1 MRTTSEHPGHGA
13 DDVVDVV
20 IVGGGSAG
28 AVLAARL
35 SADPRRTVLLI
46 EAGPD
51 YPQDRLPEGLLTPHV
66 LADPDH
72 DWGYTARAT
81 DLAPR
86 IPAPRGRTMGGSSAV
101 NAGVAIRARA
111 ADFAAWGE
119 RYGIKGWSYDE
130 VLPTFR
136 EMENTPTGDDTYHGR
151 TGPFP
156 VRQWTYDQL
165 TSSLRAFV
173 DSAADLGFRRND
185 DFNGARQDGT
195 GGYPVNI
202 VDGVRQNTAL
212 VYLTPQVRS
221 RPNLTVLSDVTVD
234 KVIVEGGV
242 ARGVVSASGTV
253 FRAGEV
259 VLSAGSYG
267 SPAILLRSGVG
278 PAGDLRALGI
288 DVVADL
294 PVGRRLQDHPFF
306 HALFALT
313 PEHQTL
319 TSAFAAHLWLASP
332 EARAGELD
340 LSIVA
345 THLPDGSF
353 SPTGGAILL
362 ATAVT
367 RPESRGSVRLA
378 GRDPHDAPVIDNNY
392 LATPRDRSRMLEG
405 VRLVRRLASTS
416 PFAGAVAA
424 ELVPGELVRDDAE
437 LEAAIAAGISTYGH
451 PTSTAPMGGPGDEWA
466 VVDESG
472 AVHGLTGLRVV
483 DASIMPEVP
492 STVTNATT
500 IMIAEHISRRVYGS

>member
-1 MRTTSEHPGHGA
+1 MSTTSEHSGQRA
-13 DDVVDVV
+13 DVVV
-20 IVGGGSAG
+20 IGGGSAG
-28 AVLAARL
+28 TALAARL
-35 SADPRRTVLLI
+35 SEDPRRTVLLI

-51 YPQDRLPEGLLTPHV
+51 YPADRLPEGLLAPHL

-81 DLAPR
+81 DRAPS

-119 RYGIKGWSYDE
+119 RYGIKGWSYEE

-136 EMENTPTGDDTYHGR
+136 DMENTPTGDDAYHGR
-151 TGPFP
+151 TGAFP
-156 VRQWTYDQL
+156 VRQWTYEEL
-165 TSSLRAFV
+165 TSPLRAFV
-173 DSAADLGFRRND
+173 DSAADLGHRRND

-202 VDGVRQNTAL
+202 VDRVRQNTAL

-221 RPNLTVLSDVTVD
+221 RPNLTVLSDITID
-234 KVIVEGGV
+234 KVIVEDGV
-242 ARGVVSASGTV
+242 ARGVVSATGTV

-278 PAGDLRALGI
+278 PAEDLRELGI

-306 HALFALT
+306 HSLFALA
-313 PEHQTL
+313 PEHQTM
-319 TSAFAAHLWLASP
+319 TSAFGAHLWLASSG
-332 EARAGELD
+332 AHAGELD

-345 THLPDGSF
+345 THLLDGSF

-362 ATAVT
+362 AAAVT
-367 RPESRGSVRLA
+367 RPESHGSVRLA
-378 GRDPHDAPVIDNNY
+378 SRDPHDAPVIDNGF
-392 LATPRDRSRMLEG
+392 LATARDRSRMLEG
-405 VRLVRRLASTS
+405 VELVRRLAGTA
-416 PFAGAVAA
+416 PFAGALAA
-424 ELVPGELVRDDAE
+424 ELVPGESVRGDDE
-437 LEAAIAAGISTYGH
+437 LEAAIATGIATYGH
-451 PTSTAPMGGPGDEWA
+451 PTSTVPMGGSDNEWA
-466 VVDESG
+466 VVDETG
-472 AVHGLTGLRVV
+472 AVKGLSGLRVV
-483 DASIMPEVP
+483 DASILPEVP

-500 IMIAEHISRRVYGS
+500 IMIAEHIARRAYGS

>member
-1 MRTTSEHPGHGA
+1 MSTTSEQPGHRA
-13 DDVVDVV
+13 DVV
-20 IVGGGSAG
+20 IIGGGSAG
-28 AVLAARL
+28 AALAARI
-35 SADPRRTVLLI
+35 SEDPRRTVVLI

-51 YPQDRLPEGLLTPHV
+51 YPAERLPEGLLAPHL

-81 DLAPR
+81 DRAPS
-86 IPAPRGRTMGGSSAV
+86 IPAPRGRAMGGSSSV
-101 NAGVAIRARA
+101 NAGAAIRARA
-111 ADFAAWGE
+111 ADFAAWGD
-119 RYGIKGWSYDE
+119 RYGIKGWSYEE
-130 VLPTFR
+130 VLPVFR
-136 EMENTPTGDDTYHGR
+136 DLENTPAGDDAYHGR

-156 VRQWTYDQL
+156 IRQWTYEEL
-165 TSSLRAFV
+165 TSPLRAFV

-212 VYLTPQVRS
+212 AYLTPQVRR
-221 RPNLTVLSDVTVD
+221 RPNLTVLSDITID
-234 KVIVEGGV
+234 KVLIEDGV

-253 FRAGEV
+253 FRAAEV

-278 PAGDLRALGI
+278 PAEDLRALGI

-306 HALFALT
+306 HSLFALA
-313 PEHQTL
+313 PEHQTM
-319 TSAFAAHLWLASP
+319 TSAFQAHLWLASR
-332 EARAGELD
+332 EAQAGELD

-345 THLPDGSF
+345 THLLDGSF

-362 ATAVT
+362 AAAVT

-378 GRDPHDAPVIDNNY
+378 SRDPHDAPVIDNNY
-392 LATPRDRSRMLEG
+392 FSTARDRSRMLEG
-405 VRLVRRLASTS
+405 VKLVRRLASAQ
-416 PFAGAVAA
+416 PLAGAVAA
-424 ELVPGELVRDDAE
+424 ELVPGDAIRSDEE
-437 LEAAIAAGISTYGH
+437 LEAAIATGISTYGH
-451 PTSTAPMGGPGDEWA
+451 PTSTVPMGGPWDEWA

-472 AVHGLTGLRVV
+472 AVKGLEGLRVV

-500 IMIAEHISRRVYGS
+500 IMIAEHIARRVYGS

>member
-1 MRTTSEHPGHGA
+1 MSTMSEKPGYTA
-13 DDVVDVV
+13 DVV
-20 IVGGGSAG
+20 IIGGGSAG
-28 AVLAARL
+28 ATLATRL
-35 SADPRRTVLLI
+35 SEDPRRAVMLI

-51 YPQDRLPEGLLTPHV
+51 YPADRIPEGLLIPHL

-81 DLAPR
+81 DRAPS

-119 RYGIKGWSYDE
+119 RYGIKGWSYEE

-136 EMENTPTGDDTYHGR
+136 DMENTPGGDDDYHGR

-156 VRQWTYDQL
+156 IRQWTYEDL
-165 TSSLRAFV
+165 SSPLRAFV
-173 DSAADLGFRRND
+173 DGAADLGFRRND
-185 DFNGARQDGT
+185 DFNSARQDGT

-202 VDGVRQNTAL
+202 VDGVRQNTAM
-212 VYLTPQVRS
+212 VYLTPQVRR
-221 RPNLTVLSDVTVD
+221 RPNLTVLSGITID
-234 KVIVEGGV
+234 KVLIEDGA
-242 ARGVVSASGTV
+242 ARCVVSASGTV
-253 FRAGEV
+253 FRAPEV

-267 SPAILLRSGVG
+267 SPAILLRSGIG
-278 PAGDLRALGI
+278 PAEDLRALGI

-306 HALFALT
+306 HSLFALA
-313 PEHQTL
+313 PEHQTM
-319 TSAFAAHLWLASP
+319 TSAFGAHLWLHSR
-332 EARAGELD
+332 EAHVGDLD

-345 THLPDGSF
+345 TQLPEAPF

-362 ATAVT
+362 AAAVT

-378 GRDPHDAPVIDNNY
+378 SRDPHDAPVIDGNY
-392 LATPRDRSRMLEG
+392 FATPRDLNRMLEA
-405 VRLVRRLASTS
+405 VKLVRRLVSTP

-424 ELVPGELVRDDAE
+424 ELVPGDAVRSDEE
-437 LEAAIAAGISTYGH
+437 LEVAIATGISTYGH
-451 PTSTAPMGGPGDEWA
+451 PTSTVPMGGPQDEWA

-472 AVHGLTGLRVV
+472 AVKGLEGLRVV

-500 IMIAEHISRRVYGS
+500 IMIAEHIARRVYGS

>member
-1 MRTTSEHPGHGA
+1 MTTTSEQPGREA
-13 DDVVDVV
+13 DVV
-20 IVGGGSAG
+20 IIGGGSAG
-28 AVLAARL
+28 AALTARV
-35 SADPRRTVLLI
+35 SEDPQRTVLLI

-51 YPQDRLPEGLLTPHV
+51 YPADRVPEGLLAPQL

-81 DLAPR
+81 DRAPS

-119 RYGIKGWSYDE
+119 HYGIKGWSYEE

-136 EMENTPTGDDTYHGR
+136 DMESTPTGDDAYHGR

-156 VRQWTYDQL
+156 VRQWTYEQL
-165 TSSLRAFV
+165 TSPLQAFV
-173 DSAADLGFRRND
+173 DSSAELGFRRND
-185 DFNGARQDGT
+185 DFNADQQGGT

-212 VYLTPQVRS
+212 VYLTPQVRR
-221 RPNLTVLSDVTVD
+221 RPNLTVLSGITIDRVLIED
-234 KVIVEGGV
+234 GV
-242 ARGVVSASGTV
+242 AQGVVSASGTV
-253 FRAGEV
+253 YRAGEV

-278 PAGDLRALGI
+278 PAEDLRALGI

-294 PVGRRLQDHPFF
+294 PVGQRLQDHPFF
-306 HALFALT
+306 HSLFALA
-313 PEHQTL
+313 PEHQTM
-319 TSAFAAHLWLASP
+319 TSAFQAHLWLASRD
-332 EARAGELD
+332 AHAGELD
-340 LSIVA
+340 LSVVA

-378 GRDPHDAPVIDNNY
+378 SRDPHDAPVIDNNFF
-392 LATPRDRSRMLEG
+392 ATARDRSRILEG
-405 VRLVRRLASTS
+405 VKLVRRLASTP
-416 PFAGAVAA
+416 PFAGAVAT
-424 ELVPGELVRDDAE
+424 ELVPGDAVRSDEELA
-437 LEAAIAAGISTYGH
+437 AAIATGISTYGH
-451 PTSTAPMGGPGDEWA
+451 PTSTVPMGGPGDEWA
-466 VVDESG
+466 VVDESA
-472 AVHGLTGLRVV
+472 AVKGLTGLRVV
-483 DASIMPEVP
+483 DASIIPEVP

-500 IMIAEHISRRVYGS
+500 IMIAEHIARRVYGS

>member
-1 MRTTSEHPGHGA
+1 MSTTSEHPA
-13 DDVVDVV
+13 YTADVV

-35 SADPRRTVLLI
+35 SEDPNRTVLLL

-51 YPQDRLPEGLLTPHV
+51 YPAERTPEGLLTPHV

-72 DWGYTARAT
+72 DWGYIARAT
-81 DLAPR
+81 DLAPS
-86 IPAPRGRTMGGSSAV
+86 IAAPRGRTMGGSSAV

-136 EMENTPTGDDTYHGR
+136 DMENTPSGDDAHHGR

-156 VRQWTYDQL
+156 VRQWTYEEL
-165 TSSLRAFV
+165 TSSLQAFV
-173 DSAADLGFRRND
+173 DSAAELGFRRND

-195 GGYPVNI
+195 GAYPVNI

-221 RPNLTVLSDVTVD
+221 RPNLTVLGDITID
-234 KVIVEGGV
+234 KVIIEGGA
-242 ARGVVSASGTV
+242 ARGIVDAQGTV

-267 SPAILLRSGVG
+267 SPAILMRSGVG
-278 PAGDLRALGI
+278 PAEDLRALGI

-294 PVGRRLQDHPFF
+294 PVGRRLHDHPFF
-306 HALFALT
+306 HSLFALT
-313 PEHQTL
+313 AEHQAL
-319 TSAFAAHLWLASP
+319 TAAFAAHLWPASS

-340 LSIVA
+340 LGIVA
-345 THLPDGSF
+345 TQLPDGSF
-353 SPTGGAILL
+353 SPTGGAIVL
-362 ATAVT
+362 AAAVT

-378 GRDPHDAPVIDNNY
+378 SRDPHDAPVIDNNY
-392 LATPRDRSRMLEG
+392 LATARDRSRMLEA
-405 VRLVRRLASTS
+405 VRLVRRLAST
-416 PFAGAVAA
+416 PPLAGALAA
-424 ELVPGELVRDDAE
+424 ELVPGDAVRTDEE
-437 LEAAIAAGISTYGH
+437 LEAAIAAGIATYGH

-472 AVHGLTGLRVV
+472 AVNGLTGLRVI

-500 IMIAEHISRRVYGS
+500 IMIAEHIARRVYGG